1 MFRSLHSRI
10 AIAYAL
16 LMVLCIGILTAYLV
30 RVGDRAHEATI
41 REDTQAQARLI
52 AAVVRPYIYPSPQP
66 QQIQQLVAQ
75 LGQESGVRIT
85 VVDQAGVVRGDSEHD
100 PATMENQ
107 ASRPEVLQAIQSGEG
122 LSRRYSETV
131 GYDTLYVAVPIS
143 DGPRVV
149 GVARVALPLARVDQ
163 ASRDTGAAI
172 AVGGILATFLAVA
185 LALALARTVT
195 NPVKELIAA
204 AGRITGGQLDQRVGG
219 SSRDEIGRLA
229 SAFDQMADRLRTT
242 IKTISS
248 ERDTLSTIL
257 TTMADGII
265 IVDRKG
271 RVELANRAA
280 AYLLRTPVSGLE
292 GRTFVEALRD
302 HELAAVLHRCL
313 EKGVQESGT
322 AEVGPDHRSLRI
334 VAVPLRGERTGAVA
348 VLQDLTEVRKAE
360 TVRRD
365 FVANVSHELRTPLAS
380 VKALVET
387 LEDGAINEPDVARD
401 FLSKMHEEV
410 DGLTQLVSELLELS
424 RIESR
429 QVSLRL
435 EPLEVEPLARRAADR
450 LAAQARRAGLELSV
464 ELPGGLPRVMAD
476 DRRIEQLLVNLIH
489 NAIKFTPSGGAVVVG
504 ARGQGDQ
511 VAFRVADTGVG
522 IGAEELPRIFER
534 FYKADRS
541 RSGGGT
547 GLGLAIARHLVE
559 AHGGRIWAES
569 TPGEGSTF
577 FFTLPVAPASDE

>member
-30 RVGDRAHEATI
+30 GVGDRSHDSTL
-41 REDTQAQARLI
+41 RQDTQAQARLV
-52 AAVVRPYIYPSPQP
+52 AAIVRPYLYPSPQP
-66 QQIQQLVAQ
+66 QQIQQLVVQ
-75 LGQESGVRIT
+75 LGRESGVRIT

-100 PATMENQ
+100 PATMDNHGD
-107 ASRPEVLQAIQSGEG
+107 RPEVLQAIQSGEG
-122 LSRRYSETV
+122 FSRRYSETV
-131 GYDTLYVAVPIS
+131 GYDTLYAAVPIS

-149 GVARVALPLARVDQ
+149 GVARVSLPLAQVDQ
-163 ASRDTGAAI
+163 ASRDAGVAA
-172 AVGGILATFLAVA
+172 AGGGILAALLAVA

-195 NPVKELIAA
+195 NPVKELTVA
-204 AGRITGGQLDQRVGG
+204 AGRIAGGQLDHRVGG
-219 SSRDEIGRLA
+219 SAQDEIGRLA
-229 SAFDQMADRLRTT
+229 SAFDQMAERLRAT

-271 RVELANRAA
+271 QVELANRAA
-280 AYLLRTPVSGLE
+280 SSLLRTPISGLE

-302 HELAAVLHRCL
+302 HELAAVLRRCL
-313 EKGVQESGT
+313 ENGMQESGT
-322 AEVGPDHRSLRI
+322 AEVGPDRRSLRI

-387 LEDGAINEPDVARD
+387 LEDGAINEPEVARD
-401 FLSKMHEEV
+401 FLSKMHGEV
-410 DGLTQLVSELLELS
+410 DGLAQLVSELLELS

-429 QVSLRL
+429 QLSLRL
-435 EPLEVEPLARRAADR
+435 EPMEVELLARRAADR
-450 LAAQARRAGLELSV
+450 LAAQAQRAGLELSV
-464 ELPGGLPRVMAD
+464 EVPGGLPRVMAD
-476 DRRIEQLLVNLIH
+476 DQRIEQLLVNLIH
-489 NAIKFTPSGGAVVVG
+489 NAIKFTPPGGVVVVG
-504 ARGQGDQ
+504 AREQGDQ
-511 VAFRVADTGVG
+511 VAFLITDTGVG
-522 IGAEELPRIFER
+522 IGAEESAPDLRALLQGGPLPLRR
-534 FYKADRS
+534 GYRPGVGNSQAP
-541 RSGGGT
+541 GGGP
-547 GLGLAIARHLVE
+547 R
-559 AHGGRIWAES
+559 GRIWAES
-569 TPGEGSTF
+569 ILGRGPPSS
-577 FFTLPVAPASDE
+577 LPCPWRGMSHE